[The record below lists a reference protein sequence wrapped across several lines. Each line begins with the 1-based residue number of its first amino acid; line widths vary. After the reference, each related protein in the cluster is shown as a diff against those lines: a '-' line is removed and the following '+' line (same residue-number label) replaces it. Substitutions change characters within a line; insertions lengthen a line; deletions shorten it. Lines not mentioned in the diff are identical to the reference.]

1 MLSLGGALSSQ
12 RVRKIFRLLEADLQY
27 VMDERPYAFQSKF
40 PHNLAFM
47 KYRLGKLAWINR
59 KVRFDVKFLPSG
71 RTFFS
76 DYPRKTDC
84 LKPKNRILSRS
95 DNTFLYIRF
104 SRRSDKAQQEEAS
117 RCCVDIVVETLAADF
132 GQSPAL
138 ECYFPD

>member
-1 MLSLGGALSSQ
+1 LAKLG
-12 RVRKIFRLLEADLQY
+12 RTNRKI
-27 VMDERPYAFQSKF
+27 S
-40 PHNLAFM
+40 
-47 KYRLGKLAWINR
+47 
-59 KVRFDVKFLPSG
+59 FDGQFLPSV

-95 DNTFLYIRF
+95 DNTFLYVRF
-104 SRRSDKAQQEEAS
+104 SRRSDKAQQDEAS

-138 ECYFPD
+138 ESYFPD